1 MQMERFRNDFM
12 VNRQCEIYEYPV
24 CCWKDADCLK
34 IYGTG
39 QSCPVVEEDVEWRKT
54 LEKVCLENS
63 FPIIYYENE
72 FTFYGLFK
80 TSGEVFFGIG
90 PVVRE
95 TAKPAFIEYY
105 RQKHHLKESPELKRA
120 SLTSMT
126 KFLVML
132 FCQCQGEEI
141 QYQDIVVR
149 SSNTKLDSWRYESEL
164 EFYQLEQSEYDRE
177 HYSGR
182 KFELELYEK
191 VRSGDID
198 GVKRMMGGMVPDM
211 QMAGAVAKRPDKQ
224 SEYLTVVLVTLL
236 SRAAIEGGA
245 DPEAAYELG
254 DIYIRRVEMS
264 SVGGGNFNT
273 IGIQAACEFTEM
285 VIKARKHTND
295 YHIDACKS
303 YIAKNLRKDLKVGD
317 IAPAIGI
324 SRTYL
329 AHKFREA
336 EGITVQEYILR
347 EKCGHAANMLMYS
360 DYPIS
365 IIAEYF
371 GFSSPSH
378 FGNCFKGIYGMTPK
392 AYRLKNFKN

>member
-1 MQMERFRNDFM
+1 MQLKRFRNDFM
-12 VNRQCEIYEYPV
+12 VNRLCEIYEYPV
-24 CCWKDADCLK
+24 CCWNSADCLK
-34 IYGTG
+34 LYGTEE
-39 QSCPVVEEDVEWRKT
+39 SRPIVEEDVEWRGT
-54 LEKVCLENS
+54 LEKICLENP
-63 FPIIYYENE
+63 FPVIYYENE

-80 TSGEVFFGIG
+80 TSREVFFSIG

-95 TAKPAFIEYY
+95 TAKPAFIEHY

-120 SLTSMT
+120 SLTDVT
-126 KFLVML
+126 KLLIML
-132 FCQCQGEEI
+132 FYQCQGEKI
-141 QYQDIVVR
+141 QYQDIIMK
-149 SSNTKLDSWRYESEL
+149 SSNTKSDSWRYEGEL

-177 HYSGR
+177 HRSGR

-198 GVKRMMGGMVPDM
+198 GVRRMMSGIVPDM
-211 QMAGAVAKRPDKQ
+211 QMAGTVANRLDKQ
-224 SEYLTVVLVTLL
+224 SEYLTIVLVTLL
-236 SRAAIEGGA
+236 SRAAIEGGV
-245 DPEAAYELG
+245 DSEEAYELG
-254 DIYIRRVEMS
+254 DIYIRRVEAS
-264 SVGGGNFNT
+264 SISDGNFHT
-273 IGIQAACEFTEM
+273 IGFQAACEFAEL

-347 EKCGHAANMLMYS
+347 EKCEHAANMLMYS
-360 DYPIS
+360 DYPVS

-371 GFSSPSH
+371 CFSSPSH

>member
-12 VNRQCEIYEYPV
+12 INRLCEIYEYPV
-24 CCWKDADCLK
+24 CCWNSIDCLK
-34 IYGTG
+34 LYGTEKTN
-39 QSCPVVEEDVEWRKT
+39 PIVEEDIEWRET
-54 LEKVCLENS
+54 LEKICLKNP
-63 FPIIYYENE
+63 FPVIYYENE

-80 TSGEVFFGIG
+80 TSGDIFFSIG

-95 TAKPAFIEYY
+95 TAKPAFMEYY
-105 RQKHHLKESPELKRA
+105 RQKHHLKENPELKRA

-126 KFLVML
+126 KFLVMM
-132 FCQCQGEEI
+132 FFQCQGEKIE
-141 QYQDIVVR
+141 YQDIILK
-149 SSNTKLDSWRYESEL
+149 SSNAELDSWRYESEL

-177 HYSGR
+177 HRSGR
-182 KFELELYEK
+182 KFELELYDK
-191 VRSGDID
+191 VRNGDID

-211 QMAGAVAKRPDKQ
+211 QMAGTVANRPDKQ

-245 DPEAAYELG
+245 DSEAAYELG
-254 DIYIRRVEMS
+254 DIYIRKVEMCS
-264 SVGGGNFNT
+264 NGGGNFHT
-273 IGIQAACEFTEM
+273 IGFQAACEFAEM

-329 AHKFREA
+329 AHKFREV

-371 GFSSPSH
+371 CFSSPSH
-378 FGNCFKGIYGMTPK
+378 FGNCFKSIYGMTPK
-392 AYRLKNFKN
+392 AYRLKNFKK